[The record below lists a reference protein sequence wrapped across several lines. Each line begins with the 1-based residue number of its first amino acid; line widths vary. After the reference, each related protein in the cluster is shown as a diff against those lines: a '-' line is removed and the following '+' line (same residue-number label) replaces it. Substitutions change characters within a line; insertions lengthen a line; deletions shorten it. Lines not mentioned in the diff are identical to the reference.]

1 MATKF
6 FATNACSRYK
16 RGPTYDVGIN
26 EWILWNAS
34 SRYTEEALFPAE
46 GFPDGF
52 EPEPMIRINGVVLPL
67 SEHLKERHESDSI
80 IQDDTLKRPR

>member
-1 MATKF
+1 MRTILQKLVTFSQF
-6 FATNACSRYK
+6 FDK
-16 RGPTYDVGIN
+16 N
-26 EWILWNAS
+26 EISVIFVFHLHS
-34 SRYTEEALFPAE
+34 I

-80 IQDDTLKRPR
+80 IQDDTLSRPR